1 SFFQRM
7 AKWGEGDPRWIVEE
21 RPDATNVN
29 NWHWS
34 EKNATPWSKDRL
46 KELLEGLKFED
57 GSASV
62 ELTTIKKMEGE
73 ATANNRKAKLIFLFE
88 WELEV
93 NFIGRIAGSE
103 DEVKGHV
110 EIPNLSDENTADE
123 IDVNTTISTKSP
135 MEAPIR
141 HLVNKK
147 GVETIRAALAVYIR
161 ELKEEFSKGLIL
173 PTEKPKAQVISKGK
187 TTVVDKKEFMNNV
200 VNDEKKA
207 AGPSSGDVPVA
218 TKSVSCLENFKVPP
232 ARLFECLTQREM
244 VTAWTN
250 GSASVW
256 DLKPDGV
263 FVLFGGMV
271 SGKFLRIEEPTTLE
285 FTWRLKSFPAGH
297 HAHVVFAIKDKG
309 DSTDL
314 TIDANNV
321 PENLADETQNGF
333 SRYYLQALSR
343 TFGFGSRF
351 F

>member
-1 SFFQRM
+1 M

-57 GSASV
+57 GSTSV
-62 ELTTIKKMEGE
+62 ELTSIKRMEGE

-93 NFIGRIAGSE
+93 NFVGRIAGSE
-103 DEVKGHV
+103 EEVEGHV
-110 EIPNLSDENTADE
+110 EIPNLSDENDANE
-123 IDVNTTISTKSP
+123 VDVNTTISTKSP

-141 HLVNKK
+141 HLINKK
-147 GVETIRAALAVYIR
+147 GVDAVRAALAVYIR

-173 PTEKPKAQVISKGK
+173 PTDKPKAQVITKGK
-187 TTVVDKKEFMNNV
+187 TAVVDKKEFMNNV
-200 VNDEKKA
+200 ETA
-207 AGPSSGDVPVA
+207 AAPSTSSSSSSLASSGDVAVK
-218 TKSVSCLENFKVPP
+218 TVSCVENFKVPP
-232 ARLFECLTQREM
+232 ARLFEVLTQREM
-244 VTAWTN
+244 VNAWAN
-250 GSASVW
+250 GSAAQW
-256 DLKPDGV
+256 DFRPQGE
-263 FVLFGGMV
+263 FALFGGMV
-271 SGKFLRIEEPTTLE
+271 TGRFLKIEEPTSFG
-285 FTWRLKSFPAGH
+285 FTWRLKSFPVGH
-297 HAHVVFAIKDKG
+297 FANVVFSIKDKG

-314 TIDANNV
+314 SIDAANV
-321 PENLADETQNGF
+321 PETLADQTQDGF
-333 SRYYLQALSR
+333 TRYYLQAISR